1 VSFLKKN
8 ESETGLN
15 TGGEKQASTAKV
27 VVVAMVAS
35 VSLVL
40 ILWLYAE
47 YAPTQKLG
55 SSSNGTY
62 VEKDKYLM
70 ADCQAQASPSKYPV
84 IWIEVSA
91 SAPVDVYLF
100 RVSNGTSAEFNNYR
114 GDRNFTAYRS
124 WENITRV
131 DAKWEEEFG
140 EFPILVLDN
149 RDNVHENDAEPVE
162 GLSYSMEFHFHKKYP
177 QICNG
182 ELMGSGL
189 FTMLALCVSLHKK
202 REHKIFN

>member
-1 VSFLKKN
+1 MSFLKKN
-8 ESETGLN
+8 ESETELN

-40 ILWLYAE
+40 ILWLYVE

-55 SSSNGTY
+55 SSLSGTY
-62 VEKDKYLM
+62 MEKDKYLM
-70 ADCQAQASPSKYPV
+70 ADSLGQASTSKYPV

-100 RVSNGTSAEFNNYR
+100 RVSNGTSAEYNNYR

-131 DAKWEEEFG
+131 DEKWGEEIE

-149 RDNVHENDAEPVE
+149 RDNIHENDAEPVE
-162 GLSYSMEFHFHKKYP
+162 GLSYSMQLHFHKKYP

-189 FTMLALCVSLHKK
+189 LMMLGLAVSFRK
-202 REHKIFN
+202 R